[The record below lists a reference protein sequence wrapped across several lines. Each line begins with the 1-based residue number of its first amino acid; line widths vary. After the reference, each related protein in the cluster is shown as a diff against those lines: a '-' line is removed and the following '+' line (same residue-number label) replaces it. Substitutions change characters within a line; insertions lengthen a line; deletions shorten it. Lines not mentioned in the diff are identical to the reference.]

1 LSGAPAKG
9 EKVMKKAAVMAMVAV
24 LALVACAL
32 TGCGDSPE
40 QEKRALATDL
50 KSLQAS
56 LTELADPDTYRS
68 YETFDRAWTEIQDQ
82 YEKVVADAE
91 KLEKTDIADLKKAYA
106 RLKNA
111 LANVSSAQGLQQKAN
126 TILTASREF
135 LTALQRLINSVNPPE

>member
-1 LSGAPAKG
+1 
-9 EKVMKKAAVMAMVAV
+9 MKKAAVMAMVVV
-24 LALVACAL
+24 LALAL
-32 TGCGDSPE
+32 GIGALAGCGGSPE

-68 YETFDRAWTEIQDQ
+68 YEAFDRAWTEIQDQ

-106 RLKNA
+106 RLKDA
-111 LANVSSAQGLQQKAN
+111 LGSVRDDQGLQQKAN
-126 TILTASREF
+126 AILTASTEF